1 MPVKRKTIL
10 LGSQRAC
17 YKPTMFCCGFVLCRN
32 TFLSLGT
39 KKIACGYGAN
49 LVLRDPTKTPPEKQ
63 YVFSH
68 FSGVC
73 HLSSGKEDADLISV
87 SLCVHNSMPRN
98 SYRLNK
104 CTHCIATN
112 KKKHNT
118 QLLSVVYS
126 RYHQSLRSVLWTS

>member
-1 MPVKRKTIL
+1 MHASQKENNPSWISKSL
-10 LGSQRAC
+10 LQANN
-17 YKPTMFCCGFVLCRN
+17 VLLWICSLQKYIFKFRN
-32 TFLSLGT
+32 

-49 LVLRDPTKTPPEKQ
+49 LVLRDPTKNPPEKQ

-118 QLLSVVYS
+118 QLLSVYS